1 MSIQDDIQTKLEAEF
16 SPEFILVENESHM
29 HSGPAT
35 ESHFK
40 VTMASEAFVGK
51 RKVARHQAVYAL
63 VKEEL
68 DGPVHA
74 LALHLYTPDEWAQR
88 EAIPESPLCASKQ
101 KS

>member
-1 MSIQDDIQTKLEAEF
+1 MTIQDDIQRKLEAEF

-40 VTMASEAFVGK
+40 VTMAADVFADK
-51 RKVARHQAVYAL
+51 RKVARHQAVYAIL
-63 VKEEL
+63 KEEL

-74 LALHLYTPDEWAQR
+74 LALHLYSPEEWSQRDE
-88 EAIPESPLCASKQ
+88 IPESPLCASKS
-101 KS
+101 KN

>member
-1 MSIQDDIQTKLEAEF
+1 MSIQDDIQAKLEAEF

-40 VTMASEAFVGK
+40 VTMAAEAFASK

-63 VKEEL
+63 VKDEL

-74 LALHLYTPDEWAQR
+74 LALHLYTPEEWSDRA
-88 EAIPESPLCASKQ
+88 EIPESPLCVSKQ
-101 KS
+101 K